1 MNYHNPNKISRL
13 LRPYFR
19 QIVRS
24 SLKEDIGKRDIT
36 TELTIPK
43 DKRVKAVLLAK
54 EDGVVCGLNVAA
66 GVFKEIDKKIKFKPL
81 VLEGQPVKKGKI
93 IARIEGKAQSIL
105 TAERVALNF
114 LSLLS
119 GIATKTREYVDRI
132 KPYKVNPAFARKG
145 RVKIMDTRKTIPGL
159 RELQKYAVRVGGGV
173 NHRMRLDEMVLI
185 KDNHLRVQSS
195 KFKVQSSI
203 RKKIPKDT
211 KIEIEVKNLREFKEA
226 LRAEPD
232 IIMLDNM
239 KIPDIRKAI
248 KIKRNTQYLPAGRQG
263 AIRNTLIEASG
274 GITLANVKKVA
285 ATGVDMISIGEL
297 THSLKSMDIS
307 LEVI

>member
-13 LRPYFR
+13 LRPHFR

-248 KIKRNTQYLPAGRQG
+248 KIKRNTQY

>member
-1 MNYHNPNKISRL
+1 MNYRNPNKISRL
-13 LRPYFR
+13 LRPHFR
-19 QIVRS
+19 QMVLS

-66 GVFKEIDKKIKFKPL
+66 GVFKEIDKKIKFKPM

-93 IARIEGKAQSIL
+93 IARIEGRAQSIL

-132 KPYKVNPAFARKG
+132 KPYKVDLALVRKG
-145 RVKIMDTRKTIPGL
+145 GVKIMDTRKTIPGL
-159 RELQKYAVRVGGGV
+159 RELQKYAVRVGGGF
-173 NHRMRLDEMVLI
+173 NHRFRLDEMVLI
-185 KDNHLRVQSS
+185 KDNHIQVIGRRLWVIGL
-195 KFKVQSSI
+195 KEI
-203 RKKIPKDT
+203 RNRILPRT
-211 KIEIEVKNLREFKEA
+211 KIEVEVKNLKEFRQVLKMN
-226 LRAEPD
+226 PD

-239 KIPDIRKAI
+239 DIEDIKKAVQI
-248 KIKRNTQYLPAGRQG
+248 KNHLSPITYHLSPKL
-263 AIRNTLIEASG
+263 EASG

-297 THSLKSMDIS
+297 THSLKSMDIN

>member
-13 LRPYFR
+13 LRPRFR
-19 QIVRS
+19 QMVQSI
-24 SLKEDIGKRDIT
+24 LKEDIGKRDIT

-93 IARIEGKAQSIL
+93 LARVEGRAQSIL

-119 GIATKTREYVDRI
+119 GIATKAREYVDRI
-132 KPYKVNPAFARKG
+132 KPYKV
-145 RVKIMDTRKTIPGL
+145 KIMDTRKTVPGL
-159 RELQKYAVRVGGGV
+159 RELQKYAVRVGGGL
-173 NHRMRLDEMVLI
+173 NHRMKLDEMVLI
-185 KDNHLRVQSS
+185 KDNHL
-195 KFKVQSSI
+195 KVHGSRFMAQGSI
-203 RKKIPKDT
+203 KKKIPKRM
-211 KIEIEVKNLREFKEA
+211 KIEIEVKNLREFKDA
-226 LRAEPD
+226 LKAGPD

-239 KIPDIRKAI
+239 KIVDIKKAVKINRTPHTVHRK
-248 KIKRNTQYLPAGRQG
+248 P
-263 AIRNTLIEASG
+263 LIEASG

>member
-248 KIKRNTQYLPAGRQG
+248 KIKRNTQY